1 MINKEF
7 QELRSQIGVNLQ
19 EMSSLIN
26 KMKDNL
32 TKRNNGEDEYT
43 FAYTRQDTVN
53 ISQCN
58 NLEELCAID
67 GDMNPRGM

>member
-1 MINKEF
+1 MVNQEF
-7 QELRSQIGVNLQ
+7 QALRSQIGVNLQ
-19 EMSSLIN
+19 ERSSLIN

-32 TKRNNGEDEYT
+32 TKRNKGEDEYT

-53 ISQCN
+53 ISQCKDV
-58 NLEELCAID
+58 EELCAID